1 MLLYK
6 DEAFEDRWTTVPSL
20 TLEDDIFVKVFM
32 VNDRHRQGTLL
43 CLFELHAYTSHW
55 PDHCVCWA
63 RARWHGLKI
72 TLLYFKAASRYRIKS
87 WYLEISSRTLHK
99 CRTGWQKSN
108 ITIFVTKCFD
118 ISINLRRCILCTD
131 YWQLFWD
138 TLMRV
143 TWSWARC
150 CFGRMFQEMLEIQQH
165 SYGDQAVIWVLSQ
178 PSLSGCC
185 LHTVNH
191 HFLS

>member
-1 MLLYK
+1 MDHRAVADAGGRHLCESFHGK
-6 DEAFEDRWTTVPSL
+6 WSSQTRNITVFIWTSCLHL
-20 TLEDDIFVKVFM
+20 TL
-32 VNDRHRQGTLL
+32 TWSL
-43 CLFELHAYTSHW
+43 CMLS
-55 PDHCVCWA
+55 WA

-118 ISINLRRCILCTD
+118 ISINPRRILCTH

-143 TWSWARC
+143 TRSWARC

-191 HFLS
+191 HFVS

>member
-1 MLLYK
+1 MIVTDKEHYCVYLNFMPTPHTDLIIVYAELELGDMALKLYCCILK
-6 DEAFEDRWTTVPSL
+6 LHRDTEL
-20 TLEDDIFVKVFM
+20 NLDI
-32 VNDRHRQGTLL
+32 
-43 CLFELHAYTSHW
+43 W
-55 PDHCVCWA
+55 
-63 RARWHGLKI
+63 
-72 TLLYFKAASRYRIKS
+72 KS
-87 WYLEISSRTLHK
+87 PQKHIINA
-99 CRTGWQKSN
+99 RTGWQKSN
-108 ITIFVTKCFD
+108 ITKCFD
-118 ISINLRRCILCTD
+118 ISINLRRCILCTH

-165 SYGDQAVIWVLSQ
+165 STHDQTVIWVLSQ

>member
-1 MLLYK
+1 MPTPHTDLIIVYA
-6 DEAFEDRWTTVPSL
+6 E
-20 TLEDDIFVKVFM
+20 LELGDMALK
-32 VNDRHRQGTLL
+32 
-43 CLFELHAYTSHW
+43 LH
-55 PDHCVCWA
+55 CCI
-63 RARWHGLKI
+63 LK
-72 TLLYFKAASRYRIKS
+72 LRYRIKS

-118 ISINLRRCILCTD
+118 ISINPRRILCTH

-165 SYGDQAVIWVLSQ
+165 STHDQTVIWVLSQ
-178 PSLSGCC
+178 PVQLLFTYCESSFFVIVWKCINCVTRLLTNPVRLFS
-185 LHTVNH
+185 
-191 HFLS
+191 